1 MHSILSEGFTMRT
14 LLHPASKFPAGAD
27 LALLVSRVALGVILI
42 AHGWQK
48 FNEYTLDGT
57 AASFG
62 DMGVPAPAV
71 AAMFV
76 TAVEVLGG
84 AALVL
89 GVLTPVA
96 GVLNMISLLGALVL
110 VHVQNG
116 VFVQN
121 GGFELV
127 LALFAGL
134 AVIALLGAGKFSVDG
149 LIGRTAAPAAPAAV
163 R

>member
-1 MHSILSEGFTMRT
+1 MRT
-14 LLHPASKFPAGAD
+14 LLHPASKFPAAAD

-62 DMGVPAPAV
+62 EMDVPAPAV
-71 AAMFV
+71 AAVFV

-149 LIGRTAAPAAPAAV
+149 LIGRTAAAQ
-163 R
+163 

>member
-1 MHSILSEGFTMRT
+1 MLRT
-14 LLHPASKFPAGAD
+14 PAT
-27 LALLVSRVALGVILI
+27 GVRTPRISAAPPRTSTAVTNMAAI
-42 AHGWQK
+42 AA
-48 FNEYTLDGT
+48 T
-57 AASFG
+57 
-62 DMGVPAPAV
+62 
-71 AAMFV
+71 FV

-84 AALVL
+84 AALIL
-89 GVLTPVA
+89 GVFTPIA

-110 VHVQNG
+110 VHVENG
-116 VFVQN
+116 VFVEN

-149 LIGRTAAPAAPAAV
+149 LIGRTAAA

>member
-1 MHSILSEGFTMRT
+1 MRT
-14 LLHPASKFPAGAD
+14 LLHPASKFPAVAD
-27 LALLVSRVALGVILI
+27 LALLVSRVALGIILI

-62 DMGVPAPAV
+62 DMGVPAPAA

-96 GVLNMISLLGALVL
+96 GVLNMASLLGALVL

-134 AVIALLGAGKFSVDG
+134 SVIALLGAGKFSVDG
-149 LIGRTAAPAAPAAV
+149 LIGRTAVPAAA

>member
-1 MHSILSEGFTMRT
+1 MRT
-14 LLHPASKFPAGAD
+14 LLHPASKFPAVAD

-62 DMGVPAPAV
+62 DMGVPAPAI
-71 AAMFV
+71 AATFV

-84 AALVL
+84 AALIL
-89 GVLTPVA
+89 GVFTPIA
-96 GVLNMISLLGALVL
+96 GVLNMISLLGALLL
-110 VHVQNG
+110 VHIENG
-116 VFVQN
+116 VFVEN

-149 LIGRTAAPAAPAAV
+149 LIGRTPAA

>member
-1 MHSILSEGFTMRT
+1 MRT
-14 LLHPASKFPAGAD
+14 LLHPASKFPAVAD
-27 LALLVSRVALGVILI
+27 LALLISRVALGTILI

-62 DMGVPAPAV
+62 DMGVPAPAI
-71 AAMFV
+71 AATFV

-84 AALVL
+84 AALIL
-89 GVLTPVA
+89 GVFTPIA
-96 GVLNMISLLGALVL
+96 GILNMISLLGALVL
-110 VHVQNG
+110 VHVENG
-116 VFVQN
+116 VFVEN
-121 GGFELV
+121 GGYELV

-134 AVIALLGAGKFSVDG
+134 AVVALLGAGRFSIDG
-149 LIGRTAAPAAPAAV
+149 LLGRRAAT